1 MSSPI
6 FSLDHRLN
14 ELRQVGDELRA
25 GRFADQVRKAGQ
37 PTSEP
42 SFAKSFRGLLAGLM
56 GSGHTARLAAH

>member
-25 GRFADQVRKAGQ
+25 ARYADQVRKAGQ
-37 PTSEP
+37 VANEP
-42 SFAKSFRGLLAGLM
+42 SFAKSFRDLLSGLM

>member
-25 GRFADQVRKAGQ
+25 ARYADQVRKAGR
-37 PTSEP
+37 TSAEP
-42 SFAKSFRGLLAGLM
+42 SFARSFRDLLAGLT
-56 GSGHTARLAAH
+56 GSGHAARLATH

>member
-25 GRFADQVRKAGQ
+25 ARYADQVRRAGRR
-37 PTSEP
+37 TSEP
-42 SFAKSFRGLLAGLM
+42 TFATSFRNLLSGLTDR
-56 GSGHTARLAAH
+56 GHSSRLATH